1 MTLQSTPVSR
11 RRWLLV
17 LLPALLIGGFYGG
30 KAIVR
35 AHVDGVIA
43 ANVGEPLPAFA
54 LRDEEGVEWTQQR
67 LLGRPAVLHFFR
79 SHCPSCEQEAA
90 EMRRFEQELPPDA
103 ATVLHVVTDTV
114 LDVDAATTAATIA
127 QKGYARPVLRADAAF
142 MDAFHSVS
150 WSHVT
155 PVTYVARADGT
166 VAAALR
172 GRQTAAALREALA
185 AAR

>member
-17 LLPALLIGGFYGG
+17 LLPVLLIGGFYGG

-43 ANVGEPLPAFA
+43 QNVGEFVPEFA
-54 LRDEEGVEWTQQR
+54 LRDEQGVEWTKQT
-67 LLGRPAVLHFFR
+67 LLGKPAVLHFFR
-79 SHCPSCEQEAA
+79 SHCPSCDQEAA
-90 EMRRFEQELPPDA
+90 EMRRFEQELPADA

-114 LDVDAATTAATIA
+114 LDVGAATTARTIA

-155 PVTYVARADGT
+155 PVTYVAGADGRI
-166 VAAALR
+166 VRALR
-172 GRQTAAALREALA
+172 GKQTAAALREALA